1 MGWDGKLGS
10 NPRHCSYN
18 LVADLLRPFLQPRWR
33 NQMETANLRWESFRL
48 RQVLV
53 VYLHLFWFCHPV
65 DKIYPIF
72 KYLRAIF
79 LLLWKCFAK
88 AIFEKS
94 MTLPLTLLPHLVFRE
109 GFSRKS
115 WSVHGSGTWCA
126 ECPENLY
133 CPPLRAL
140 STHSHMKPT
149 FFSGS
154 KFVWLIL
161 LPS

>member
-10 NPRHCSYN
+10 SPHHCSYN

-53 VYLHLFWFCHPV
+53 VYLHLYWFLPS
-65 DKIYPIF
+65 I
-72 KYLRAIF
+72 
-79 LLLWKCFAK
+79 
-88 AIFEKS
+88 
-94 MTLPLTLLPHLVFRE
+94 MTKDIPSSSIWGQFSCSCGDVLHRQAFILPLPLLPHLVFRE

-133 CPPLRAL
+133 CPPLRAF